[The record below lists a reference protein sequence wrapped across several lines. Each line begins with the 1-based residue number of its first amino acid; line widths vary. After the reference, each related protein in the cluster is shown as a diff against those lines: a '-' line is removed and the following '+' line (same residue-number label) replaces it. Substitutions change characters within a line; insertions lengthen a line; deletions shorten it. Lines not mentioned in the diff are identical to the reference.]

1 MKIEKNG
8 RIFSVTETE
17 TNWKLS
23 EEKGRTMSVTYNIP
37 KENAP
42 TAEELRDYVLSSEL
56 F

>member
-8 RIFSVTETE
+8 RIFSVIETE
-17 TNWKLS
+17 KSWKLT
-23 EEKGRTMSVTYNIP
+23 EEKGSALSVTYNIP

-42 TAEELRDYVLSSEL
+42 SAEELKDYVSSNEL